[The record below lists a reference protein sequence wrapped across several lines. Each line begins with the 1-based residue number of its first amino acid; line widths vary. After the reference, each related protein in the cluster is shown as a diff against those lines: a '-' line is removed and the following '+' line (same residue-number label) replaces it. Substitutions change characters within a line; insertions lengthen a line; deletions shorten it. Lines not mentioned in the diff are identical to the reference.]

1 MLMTGSQSSWEMEKT
16 SIILAYTDEICIL
29 FIYIAKILYLY
40 TLYQL
45 NYLAWSKAEVSAI
58 EANQ

>member
-29 FIYIAKILYLY
+29 LMYIAKILCLY

-45 NYLAWSKAEVSAI
+45 NYLASSKAEVSAI